1 MCRRSSSSRPH
12 GRYHV
17 VVSIASSTAHSSPSR
32 RTTPITLRLS
42 RRLREGTREAHV
54 RAESRFALDSRLLD
68 RAAYR
73 DLLLLL
79 RSYYRPLE
87 ATLVK
92 VDGWELLEP
101 AIDPGRY
108 RRAGLIDEDLK
119 RLPEAAAL
127 APHDEDHPRLPEL
140 PSLARALGCLYVLG
154 GSALGGRIVAAEARR
169 RLPGCVPVAFLS
181 SRGHSLGEDWRT
193 LQAALDRFG
202 AHSGRAAVHETMGG
216 ALETF
221 DTFGSWL
228 ERHPRGS

>member
-1 MCRRSSSSRPH
+1 M
-12 GRYHV
+12 
-17 VVSIASSTAHSSPSR
+17 SIALSTTHSSPSR
-32 RTTPITLRLS
+32 RTTTIAPRLS

-54 RAESRFALDSRLLD
+54 RAESCFALESRLLD
-68 RAAYR
+68 LAAYR

-87 ATLVK
+87 AALAR

-108 RRAGLIDEDLK
+108 RRAGLIDEDLR
-119 RLPEAAAL
+119 RLPEDATL
-127 APHDEDHPRLPEL
+127 SPHDGDHPTLPEL
-140 PSLARALGCLYVLG
+140 PSLARALGCLYVLE
-154 GSALGGRIVAAEARR
+154 GSALGGRIVAAEALR
-169 RLPGCVPVAFLS
+169 RLPGSVPVAFFS
-181 SRGHSLGEDWRT
+181 SRGRSPGEDWRA

-202 AHSGRAAVHETMGG
+202 AHSGRAAVNETMAG

-228 ERHPRGS
+228 ERDPRGS